1 MAISL
6 VTVTPDPAHEL
17 LLDAFYRGIYWDA
30 FERQREPL
38 DVWQRALR
46 GELPYRQT
54 IRLALD
60 GGEVVAGIAYEH
72 YPRSG
77 CGLVTYMVVAPS
89 ARRGGLGKHL
99 LGEAAAELYAGGAP
113 AVFGE
118 VDDPRRAHAEPTD
131 APRDFLGPGSPVLAS
146 LRAGGDPSPSVTA
159 WRRLERNQRWGARVL
174 GARYVQPALGPGLA
188 RDRDL
193 VLIVLAGGAPLP
205 TALDGSIPRGFVE
218 ELYEITEGGPPDE
231 EISFPDRVPL
241 VELAR

>member
-1 MAISL
+1 VAISL
-6 VTVTPDPAHEL
+6 VTVTPDPAHEP
-17 LLDAFYRGIYWDA
+17 LLDAFYRGIYWAA

-54 IRLALD
+54 IRIALD
-60 GGEVVAGIAYEH
+60 GGEIVAGIAYEH

-89 ARRGGLGKHL
+89 ARRGGLGKRL

-118 VDDPRRAHAEPTD
+118 VDDPRRAHAEPAD
-131 APRDFLGPGSPVLAS
+131 AP
-146 LRAGGDPSPSVTA
+146 

-205 TALDGSIPRGFVE
+205 TSLDGSIPRGFVE